1 MIFKEW
7 IKKDE
12 VMDIIKGLPQDLWEE
27 YIYMLKGVWCDE
39 DMHIEALQAEPRC
52 YFGVGAGDIKPLGDM
67 VEVVRCK
74 DCKYYEAPT
83 IHNTKQCAWWT
94 SDPYE
99 QATTEPDDFCSYGK
113 RREP

>member
-39 DMHIEALQAEPRC
+39 DMHIEALKAEP
-52 YFGVGAGDIKPLGDM
+52 I
-67 VEVVRCK
+67 VRCK
-74 DCKYYEAPT
+74 DCTHRYRHDSGNYFCEMYYGMGDV
-83 IHNTKQCAWWT
+83 
-94 SDPYE
+94 SDE
-99 QATTEPDDFCSYGK
+99 NFCSFGERK
-113 RREP
+113 D

>member
-1 MIFKEW
+1 MTIKEW

-39 DMHIEALQAEPRC
+39 DMHIETLQKQEHDGC
-52 YFGVGAGDIKPLGDM
+52 EG
-67 VEVVRCK
+67 
-74 DCKYYEAPT
+74 CKYTHKDQYEMPCLMC
-83 IHNTKQCAWWT
+83 KQSKKDLW
-94 SDPYE
+94 E
-99 QATTEPDDFCSYGK
+99 